1 MDGLPVFYLR
11 FIRKGRYGMEK
22 TKVQMNDTVKKLA
35 VLAALAIGI
44 YLTFRYLLPLVL
56 PFLIAGI
63 VSIIYYPFLRKLCK
77 KTGVWEGKKKRYFL
91 IFAVVLFYAMVFLL
105 VSLLAGYLLGQGQS
119 ILLNFPFYQAK
130 IIYLVKCCCCQVD
143 GILHVEDGASFTY
156 IEGVMGNMWSDSM
169 GQILPKVTSYSVQMA
184 GTIFGALFSV
194 IITIIATF
202 FMIQDYDE
210 IREKMLQSE
219 TGTNVCRVISK
230 CKETLKAY
238 VKAQGFIMLLDG
250 TICTFAFF
258 LIDQPYFLVLGPL
271 VALVDALPFF
281 GAGLILIPYMIIL
294 LLTKEVGKAGILLLA
309 YLSCLL
315 IRQITEPRMIG
326 NKVGIKPLYT
336 IISMYAGYKL
346 FGVFGFL
353 LGPVGVLI
361 GKEIYMCIC
370 EKVVE
375 NIRKT

>member
-1 MDGLPVFYLR
+1 MHFEITR
-11 FIRKGRYGMEK
+11 H
-22 TKVQMNDTVKKLA
+22 
-35 VLAALAIGI
+35 
-44 YLTFRYLLPLVL
+44 TFVP
-56 PFLIAGI
+56 
-63 VSIIYYPFLRKLCK
+63 VSICI
-77 KTGVWEGKKKRYFL
+77 
-91 IFAVVLFYAMVFLL
+91 
-105 VSLLAGYLLGQGQS
+105 
-119 ILLNFPFYQAK
+119 
-130 IIYLVKCCCCQVD
+130 
-143 GILHVEDGASFTY
+143 
-156 IEGVMGNMWSDSM
+156 
-169 GQILPKVTSYSVQMA
+169 
-184 GTIFGALFSV
+184 
-194 IITIIATF
+194 
-202 FMIQDYDE
+202 
-210 IREKMLQSE
+210 
-219 TGTNVCRVISK
+219 
-230 CKETLKAY
+230 
-238 VKAQGFIMLLDG
+238 
-250 TICTFAFF
+250 FAFF

-281 GAGLILIPYMIIL
+281 RAGLILIPYMIIL

-336 IISMYAGYKL
+336 NNSMYAGYKL